1 MGLFYRRQEGSFHLC
16 FWLATNSCSSWNT
29 ISWNKSQYLFIGFL
43 TKSWVGHSNFTFYSS
58 LTKWPAQIHFFL
70 IIWFG
75 FPNVWCKC
83 LSFPHCVLH
92 VQLFKTVFCICSTF
106 HNCGV
111 LLLFLHSA
119 AISVSP
125 VLARPPIL
133 HTWRANPTDDIATVK
148 TNLKDVYICM
158 HSCKI
163 YISIVVDNFT
173 KLSISVLPLVMLL
186 SWKFCKQ
193 APQRFC

>member
-43 TKSWVGHSNFTFYSS
+43 TKTWDGHSNFTFYSS

-75 FPNVWCKC
+75 FPNVWCKS

-92 VQLFKTVFCICSTF
+92 VFNFSKLCVAYIRLFTTVGFSSSSSILPPSPFPQFWPDPPSFTLDGPIPQMILPQSKQIWRMCTFVCIRVKFTF
-106 HNCGV
+106 Q
-111 LLLFLHSA
+111 S
-119 AISVSP
+119 S
-125 VLARPPIL
+125 
-133 HTWRANPTDDIATVK
+133 
-148 TNLKDVYICM
+148 
-158 HSCKI
+158 
-163 YISIVVDNFT
+163 
-173 KLSISVLPLVMLL
+173 
-186 SWKFCKQ
+186 
-193 APQRFC
+193 

>member
-58 LTKWPAQIHFFL
+58 VTKWPAQIHFFL

-106 HNCGV
+106 HNCGAYLIFV
-111 LLLFLHSA
+111 TDTRTVSVEKKSVMWRNFKFLYMTDEEKSK
-119 AISVSP
+119 ISS
-125 VLARPPIL
+125 
-133 HTWRANPTDDIATVK
+133 H
-148 TNLKDVYICM
+148 
-158 HSCKI
+158 
-163 YISIVVDNFT
+163 VD
-173 KLSISVLPLVMLL
+173 
-186 SWKFCKQ
+186 
-193 APQRFC
+193 